1 MPNVKFHVADALLAK
16 AAPQVDALL
25 LQSRDMIATDLGVTE
40 AACHIV
46 ALAVRSPAGQTPV
59 NIEIVLLQRPGRSRS
74 TVEQVCARLRDLAER
89 VLKVPAAIRCT
100 LAEHDT
106 YIVIRAG

>member
-1 MPNVKFHVADALLAK
+1 M
-16 AAPQVDALL
+16 
-25 LQSRDMIATDLGVTE
+25 G
-40 AACHIV
+40 
-46 ALAVRSPAGQTPV
+46 AGH
-59 NIEIVLLQRPGRSRS
+59 QRPGRSRS